1 MEVKRLAVLLAILS
15 CLLMLQEMSLLMIH
29 HYTTLYRQRHL
40 ILSQLA
46 DSGGRKCPKRSRK
59 TRRFWVRPG
68 RTAAWWDNFMNG
80 TVLEEEWKENFRL
93 SRASFIKLTD
103 MLRPYIEHQV
113 THMRSP
119 LPVETQVA
127 ITLYYLSDE
136 GRLRK
141 VANAFGISRS
151 SCSIIVRR
159 VSKVITNHL
168 GPLYIKLPMTE
179 EEIKETVSKFYSAFE
194 IPQCLGAIDGTH

>member
-1 MEVKRLAVLLAILS
+1 
-15 CLLMLQEMSLLMIH
+15 
-29 HYTTLYRQRHL
+29 
-40 ILSQLA
+40 
-46 DSGGRKCPKRSRK
+46 
-59 TRRFWVRPG
+59 
-68 RTAAWWDNFMNG
+68 MNG
-80 TVLEEEWKENFRL
+80 SVLEEEWKENFRL
-93 SRASFIKLTD
+93 SRASFFKLTE

-119 LPVETQVA
+119 IPVEAQVA

-179 EEIKETVSKFYSAFE
+179 EEVKETVSKFYSAFE
-194 IPQCLGAIDGTH
+194 IPQCLGAIDSTHIEIKQPLLNSTDYINRKSRYS